1 MIPTEQLDY
10 YTKVKN
16 KLHTAHHRLEEYQD
30 FLLEIKRFLD
40 VREDRSD
47 DLRDIELLAD
57 KLLKVL
63 YEFEENEQDDEE
75 KDSSPLNAFNGY

>member
-63 YEFEENEQDDEE
+63 YEFEENDEDDEE
-75 KDSSPLNAFNGY
+75 KDSSPLKAFNGY

>member
-1 MIPTEQLDY
+1 MKPTEQLDY

-63 YEFEENEQDDEE
+63 YEFEQNEDD
-75 KDSSPLNAFNGY
+75 DNDDDASPLKAFNGY

>member
-1 MIPTEQLDY
+1 MKPTEQLDY

-63 YEFEENEQDDEE
+63 YEFEENDEDDEE
-75 KDSSPLNAFNGY
+75 KDSSPLKAFNGY

>member
-63 YEFEENEQDDEE
+63 YDFEENEDDDE
-75 KDSSPLNAFNGY
+75 DDASPLNAFNGY

>member
-63 YEFEENEQDDEE
+63 YEFEENEEDDEE